1 MNALLS
7 LLVAAAGAAAPS
19 SAAPGSAA
27 PSSAATSS
35 GPQAPAAMQ
44 RPAEAAIAQAAAAQ
58 AAAGSA
64 APAAAEPPAAVSP
77 AVAASPTFADTMA
90 TAEKPKGFAY
100 NLMNGAVVEQL
111 VDTYLY
117 IKSSAQSKVS
127 ITVPVPRDRAFFA
140 KCITGGTPEDLV
152 RGAVINARYDPA
164 GAVRPVIE
172 IVEKVTIEVYEDARV
187 LDRGGKRLYIRAP
200 DGREKGFEL
209 EGGPAAWDEVI
220 EGAKFA
226 DLVPGSIVRVEHD
239 PGGRQ
244 AIKITFKSKPADL
257 NADGS
262 KKGTGR
268 GCGCDVR
275 APLGP
280 DGGPLA
286 LGALLLGIWLRRRFQ
301 A

>member
-1 MNALLS
+1 MNALLP
-7 LLVAAAGAAAPS
+7 LLIAAAGAANPGV
-19 SAAPGSAA
+19 AAPA
-27 PSSAATSS
+27 PD
-35 GPQAPAAMQ
+35 APQ
-44 RPAEAAIAQAAAAQ
+44 RPAAAAIAQAAAQ
-58 AAAGSA
+58 APQAPIAP
-64 APAAAEPPAAVSP
+64 PAAVEPAAAVSP
-77 AVAASPTFADTMA
+77 AAAASPTFADSMA

-117 IKSSAQSKVS
+117 IKSSTQSKVS

-140 KCITGGTPEDLV
+140 KCVSGGTPEDLV

-164 GAVRPVIE
+164 GVVRPVIE
-172 IVEKVTIEVYEDARV
+172 IVEKVTIEVYDNARV

-209 EGGPAAWDEVI
+209 DGGPTAWDEVI

-244 AIKITFKSKPADL
+244 AIKITFKSKPAEL
-257 NADGS
+257 NSDGS
-262 KKGTGR
+262 KKSAGR

-275 APLGP
+275 DPATP
-280 DGGPLA
+280 DGGSWA
-286 LGALLLGIWLRRRFQ
+286 FGALLLGVWLRRRFQ

>member
-1 MNALLS
+1 
-7 LLVAAAGAAAPS
+7 
-19 SAAPGSAA
+19 
-27 PSSAATSS
+27 
-35 GPQAPAAMQ
+35 
-44 RPAEAAIAQAAAAQ
+44 
-58 AAAGSA
+58 
-64 APAAAEPPAAVSP
+64 
-77 AVAASPTFADTMA
+77 MA

-117 IKSSAQSKVS
+117 IKSSPQSKVS

-140 KCITGGTPEDLV
+140 KCITGGTPDDLV

-164 GAVRPVIE
+164 GVVRPVLE
-172 IVEKVTIEVYEDARV
+172 IVEKVSIEIYDDARV

-220 EGAKFA
+220 EGAKFV

-244 AIKITFKSKPADL
+244 AIKITFKRKPADL
-257 NADGS
+257 NSDGRT
-262 KKGTGR
+262 KGASR

-275 APLGP
+275 DPRGP
-280 DGGPLA
+280 DAGAFALA
-286 LGALLLGIWLRRRFQ
+286 ALLLGAIAARRFQ
-301 A
+301 R